1 MHDDTENT
9 VELPLHDME
18 LKSLCRVMVNAYFL
32 TKPNQSEKRNRHAI
46 YHFFNPNS
54 RNGVI
59 SMSPNIFYK
68 NLVLKNGS
76 GYSDAVKRRRMLN
89 LVGGKPTR
97 LYFMLSHVIENRK
110 NENLSRKSSNYK
122 SAHAGQ
128 LNFYR
133 RLYRLLN
140 KAPIGNIVKV
150 DHGTRT
156 RIPNANLVRKL
167 QNYYREVTLGRN
179 YRSVPAR
186 IRNINTNIRR
196 ITNASRR

>member
-1 MHDDTENT
+1 
-9 VELPLHDME
+9 
-18 LKSLCRVMVNAYFL
+18 MVNAYFT
-32 TKPNQSEKRNRHAI
+32 TKPRQNEKRKRHAI
-46 YHFFNPNS
+46 YHFFNMNS
-54 RNGVI
+54 PRGVV

-68 NLVLKNGS
+68 NSVLKNGS
-76 GYSDAVKRRRMLN
+76 GYTNAQKRRRMLN

-97 LYFMLSHVIENRK
+97 LYFMLSNVLENRRS
-110 NENLSRKSSNYK
+110 ENLSGSSRGYI

-150 DHGTRT
+150 APGTRN
-156 RIPNANLVRKL
+156 PNAQLNQRLK
-167 QNYYREVTLGRN
+167 NYYSRVTLARN

-186 IRNINTNIRR
+186 IRNINGNIRR
-196 ITNASRR
+196 ITTSVSRR